1 MSEKA
6 MQSDIRRPLYKG
18 TSLSLAVVFGIVG
31 MVFLLIPG
39 DVLSFFNRISPGL
52 GFTESPV
59 QGTGFYLVLAVGY
72 MYLVTLLACLMA
84 RHPDNPIFPIL
95 LINAK
100 SASSVLSFAL
110 FLLHGPFLIYLA
122 NGLIDGSIA
131 LCVFILFR
139 KIRNRTE

>member
-72 MYLVTLLACLMA
+72 MYLVTILAGFMYRYPKNTVYPLLLCHGKIASAVLS
-84 RHPDNPIFPIL
+84 IL
-95 LINAK
+95 L
-100 SASSVLSFAL
+100 FAFHEP
-110 FLLHGPFLIYLA
+110 FLLYLGNGIVDGGIGIVVLIIYFHKKSV
-122 NGLIDGSIA
+122 D
-131 LCVFILFR
+131 
-139 KIRNRTE
+139 K